1 MLSELANSY
10 SKNHR
15 IALKTTDAEPLYQ
28 APKTSVNKNQ
38 GKKQLATVV
47 FLRVA
52 SDLTNIEFYR

>member
-38 GKKQLATVV
+38 GKKQLASVV

-52 SDLTNIEFYR
+52 SDLTDIEFYR

>member
-38 GKKQLATVV
+38 GKKTAGFSCV
-47 FLRVA
+47 FTRC
-52 SDLTNIEFYR
+52 

>member
-1 MLSELANSY
+1 LAKSY

-38 GKKQLATVV
+38 GKKQLASVV

-52 SDLTNIEFYR
+52 SDLTDIEFYR